1 MPLDPSPSAP
11 SFPSLLVVVALGR
24 QEFLAFQ
31 VCHSILECQNIL
43 EQRRI
48 SEKKKNVRTA
58 DWVYV
63 LDVRC
68 YIYSSV
74 QVAQEFLLDDD
85 AKYFRRNK

>member
-1 MPLDPSPSAP
+1 MPLGPSPSAP
-11 SFPSLLVVVALGR
+11 YCWYAIRSLNAK
-24 QEFLAFQ
+24 
-31 VCHSILECQNIL
+31 
-43 EQRRI
+43 I
-48 SEKKKNVRTA
+48 SSSKDEYLKRKNLCTA

>member
-1 MPLDPSPSAP
+1 MK
-11 SFPSLLVVVALGR
+11 R
-24 QEFLAFQ
+24 
-31 VCHSILECQNIL
+31 
-43 EQRRI
+43 
-48 SEKKKNVRTA
+48 KNVFTD

-74 QVAQEFLLDDD
+74 QVAQQFLLDDD